1 MQHDPRIISGT
12 TPACLAAMAQHL
24 AVSPGVARAFLAS
37 LSCRQLPG
45 GRYDFTAV
53 WHRMWGIRA
62 VPVAAIE
69 MMQAPLLDLAAVAEI
84 AGVTEKTIR
93 RAGNT
98 NCPSWNLPRHAD
110 LGPRLRRYL
119 PAHVEAWFQG
129 QPLEA
134 WLRPQVGPVRVA
146 ARGLIPRQA
155 SSLIKS
161 QDALSGQVG
170 K

>member
-1 MQHDPRIISGT
+1 
-12 TPACLAAMAQHL
+12 MAQHL

-45 GRYDFTAV
+45 GRYDLTDV

-69 MMQAPLLDLAAVAEI
+69 MMQTPLLDLAAVAER
-84 AGVTEKTIR
+84 AGVTETTIR
-93 RAGNT
+93 RAGNS
-98 NCPSWNLPRHAD
+98 NCPRWNLPRHAD

-119 PAHVEAWFQG
+119 PAHVEAWFHS
-129 QPLEA
+129 QPLEP
-134 WLRPQVGPVRVA
+134 WLQPQVGPVRVA

-161 QDALSGQVG
+161 QEALNEQIG